1 VNAVLTAKGLSA
13 GHADRVIFS
22 GADLVVSPA
31 KVIGLVGANGAGK
44 STLLRMLAGLDE
56 GARDAGS
63 VSLNPATATVGYLP
77 QEPERRAGE
86 SVLAFIGRRTGVVGA
101 AAELDAATAALEAGE
116 AGADDAYAEAFDRW
130 MNLGGADLE
139 ERTAKVAAS
148 LGLTGLLGGRGRLEA
163 PMTSLSGGQAARANL
178 ASLLLSRYD
187 IFLLDEPTN
196 DLDIDGLAIL
206 EDFVVKLRA
215 GTVLVSHDRA
225 FLERTVDQVLELD
238 LAQQSVHLYSGG
250 YLAYLEERAIAQ
262 QHARDAYEKYADQRA
277 ALGDRMRMQSGWAD
291 KGVRQARAKAP
302 DKDKHRLSA
311 QVNRTEKLASKIKIT
326 ERMLDRLEVVDEP
339 RKEWELRM
347 TIAAA
352 PRSGTVAARLSDAV
366 VSFDGFVLGPVS
378 LQVNWADRVAITGPN
393 GAGKSTLIGAL
404 LGRVPLSSG
413 SASLGSGVSVGE
425 VDQARSLFDGPAP
438 LLETF
443 AARVPG
449 QVPEETRTLLAKFG
463 LKGDHVHR
471 SASSLSPGERT
482 RAALALLQARGVNLL
497 VLDEPTNHL
506 DLPAIEQLESALDG
520 YPGTFLLVTHDRRM
534 LESVSVTRRLV
545 VSDGQVSEVDVA

>member
-1 VNAVLTAKGLSA
+1 VNAVLTAKELSA

-22 GADLVVSPA
+22 GVDLVVPPG

-56 GARDAGS
+56 GAREAGS

-101 AAELDAATAALEAGE
+101 AAELDAATAALETGE
-116 AGADDAYAEAFDRW
+116 AGPGDTEIGDAYAEAFDRW

-148 LGLTGLLGGRGRLEA
+148 LGLAVRLEA

-187 IFLLDEPTN
+187 VFLLDEPTN
-196 DLDIDGLAIL
+196 DLDTGGLAIL

-238 LAQQSVHLYSGG
+238 LAQQSVRLYSGG

-262 QHARDAYEKYADQRA
+262 QHARDAYEKYADQKA
-277 ALGDRMRMQSGWAD
+277 ALGDRMRMQSSWAD

-302 DKDKHRLSA
+302 DKDKNRLSA
-311 QVNRTEKLASKIKIT
+311 QVNRTEKLAGKIKIT

-339 RKEWELRM
+339 RKEWELQM

-352 PRSGTVAARLSDAV
+352 PRSGTVAAALGDAV
-366 VSFDGFVLGPVS
+366 TSFDGFTLGPVN

-413 SASLGSGVSVGE
+413 SATLGSGVSVGE

-438 LLETF
+438 LLEVF

-449 QVPEETRTLLAKFG
+449 QAPEDTRTLLAKFG
-463 LKGDHVHR
+463 LKADHVLR
-471 SASSLSPGERT
+471 PASSLSPGERT

-545 VSDGQVSEVDVA
+545 VADGQVTEVDVA